1 MDCLRC
7 QSLLIPE
14 VFVDYGASGGAMSFL
29 GYRCLSCGDIL
40 DTTILRHRAGHLVLR
55 RTTPRLPMSVRAGST
70 LLRRD
75 GSEGCT
81 KCW

>member
-40 DTTILRHRAGHLVLR
+40 DTIILRHRAGRSVLR
-55 RTTPRLPMSVRAGST
+55 RTTPRLPMSARARSA
-70 LLRRD
+70 LLRKGR
-75 GSEGCT
+75 SEGCT
-81 KCW
+81 KCS